1 MRISVNRLCELA
13 GITNKRGKL
22 LSEGKH
28 DVEEGHYGDHS
39 MEEDAHDPSNEGY
52 RAEMEE
58 GSYEME
64 EMDHPMEGAHDPMEG
79 AHDPME
85 GAHDP
90 MEEEILEVDEV
101 QLVQELRR
109 AKRLM
114 NESKRREQMLQE
126 MELKAV
132 IDKEVKNV
140 LRELNLNSD
149 RRYDSGW
156 VYGSRRPKRSR
167 HGYTHQGSYI
177 KGIGFK

>member
-22 LSEGKH
+22 LREGKH

-39 MEEDAHDPSNEGY
+39 MEEDAHDPMEG
-52 RAEMEE
+52 AHPDMDE
-58 GSYEME
+58 GRYEME
-64 EMDHPMEGAHDPMEG
+64 EMDHPMEG

-149 RRYDSGW
+149 TRYDSSW